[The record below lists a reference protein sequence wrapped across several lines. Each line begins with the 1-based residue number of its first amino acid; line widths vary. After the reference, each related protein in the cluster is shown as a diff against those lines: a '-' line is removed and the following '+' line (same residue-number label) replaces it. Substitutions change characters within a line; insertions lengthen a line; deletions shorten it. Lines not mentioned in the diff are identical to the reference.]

1 MLRKTDRSKYLKGE
15 MMKGLIGKKLGMTQV
30 YNEKGILIPVTVIQ
44 AGPCVV
50 VDVKT
55 AEKDGYSALQLGFGQ
70 RKAKNV
76 SKPVMGHFKR
86 GGVDSNPPAI
96 VREVRLTEDSKT
108 ELGSEVKADIFDGVE
123 YLDVTGVVKG
133 RGFQGVVKRWN
144 FAGGRYS
151 HGGGWKRKPGSVGC
165 REWPAHVIKGK
176 KMPGHMGNVQRT
188 IQNLKLVQVRA
199 EDNLL
204 FVKGA
209 IPGPTGGVVLVKS
222 ARKKGN

>member
-1 MLRKTDRSKYLKGE
+1 V
-15 MMKGLIGKKLGMTQV
+15 KGLLGKKLGMTQV

-55 AEKDGYSALQLGFGQ
+55 EEKDGYCALQLGFGR
-70 RKAKNV
+70 RKVKNV
-76 SKPVMGHFKR
+76 EKPLLGLYKKS
-86 GGVDSNPPAI
+86 GADNGPPAI
-96 VREVRLTEDSKT
+96 VREIRLAEEPKV
-108 ELGSEVKADIFDGVE
+108 ELGSEVKADIFSAEE
-123 YLDVTGVVKG
+123 YLDVTGTTKG

-176 KMPGHMGNVQRT
+176 KMPGQMGNVRRT
-188 IQNLKLVQVRA
+188 IQNLQVVKVNA
-199 EDNLL
+199 EDSLL

-209 IPGPTGGVVLVKS
+209 VPGPTGGIVLVKS